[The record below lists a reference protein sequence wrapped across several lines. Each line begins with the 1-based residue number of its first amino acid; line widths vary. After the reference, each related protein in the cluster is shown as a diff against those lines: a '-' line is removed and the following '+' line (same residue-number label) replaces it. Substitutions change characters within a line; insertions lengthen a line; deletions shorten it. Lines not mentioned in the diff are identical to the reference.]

1 MTGGWSVATQ
11 TDGVSI
17 RQSPSYSCDGP
28 SSGKQSL
35 LQVRRTRAGRPRQE
49 WESPGIPAT
58 FSRRKSP
65 PGDSDFTLGALRGN
79 KKARPGQLVRT
90 RIWPR
95 RANSPDAH
103 RISYGALPPLPSS
116 VRVVRTPLE
125 YDKPWYSKKNSHQR
139 QEQSRIALT
148 AENRSHG
155 RFRTPDNCL
164 IRFGVPCGKVPLK
177 NSPDLRY
184 LRSHLCLLNPSPS
197 LSEKT
202 I

>member
-1 MTGGWSVATQ
+1 MGSRF
-11 TDGVSI
+11 DS
-17 RQSPSYSCDGP
+17 RQA
-28 SSGKQSL
+28 
-35 LQVRRTRAGRPRQE
+35 TRAMDPRTGNNRSSRFGEPAPADHGKSGSRQE
-49 WESPGIPAT
+49 SQPSFRDGKSLREILTSPLGRCEGI
-58 FSRRKSP
+58 
-65 PGDSDFTLGALRGN
+65 
-79 KKARPGQLVRT
+79 KKTRPGQLVRT

-139 QEQSRIALT
+139 QERSRIALT
-148 AENRSHG
+148 AENRSHA